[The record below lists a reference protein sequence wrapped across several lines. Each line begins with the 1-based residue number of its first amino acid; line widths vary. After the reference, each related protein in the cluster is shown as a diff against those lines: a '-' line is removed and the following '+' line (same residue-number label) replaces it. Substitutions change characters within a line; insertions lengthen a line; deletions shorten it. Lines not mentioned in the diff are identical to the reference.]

1 MHYVQREFCYMACL
15 IWEVKRP
22 NTDIPSWRGSNL
34 CSSSWK
40 ELGLKKKNNCA
51 WPKWPQKKFFFNYI
65 YAVDEK
71 YRTEYRNFEWFGS
84 PVKVNVLFLVPWSK
98 FKNYISSRSYTTLSQ
113 TCSDDL
119 LLSNKISNSILKESY
134 GRIIRPLMKFI
145 SSEFKFF

>member
-1 MHYVQREFCYMACL
+1 MHMCNGNFV
-15 IWEVKRP
+15 IWLAWFEVKRP

-40 ELGLKKKNNCA
+40 ELWLKKTIAHDRNDQKNYFLITFMQWMKNIEL
-51 WPKWPQKKFFFNYI
+51 N
-65 YAVDEK
+65 
-71 YRTEYRNFEWFGS
+71 TETSSE
-84 PVKVNVLFLVPWSK
+84 VNVLFLVPWSK

>member
-1 MHYVQREFCYMACL
+1 MHMCNGNFV
-15 IWEVKRP
+15 IWLAWFEVKRP

-40 ELGLKKKNNCA
+40 ELGLKKTIAHDRND
-51 WPKWPQKKFFFNYI
+51 QKKFFFNYI

-84 PVKVNVLFLVPWSK
+84 PVKVNVLFLVPWPK
-98 FKNYISSRSYTTLSQ
+98 FKNYISSRSYTTLSE

-119 LLSNKISNSILKESY
+119 LLSNNISNSILKESY